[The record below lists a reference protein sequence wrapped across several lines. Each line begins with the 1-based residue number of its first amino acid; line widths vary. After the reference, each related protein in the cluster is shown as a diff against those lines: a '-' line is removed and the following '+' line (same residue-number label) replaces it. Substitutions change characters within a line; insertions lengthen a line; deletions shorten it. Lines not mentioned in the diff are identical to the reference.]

1 MRVMVL
7 ASLLALALAGAAPA
21 RVNDD
26 EQRQLALHTVKE
38 NVSDAIKLEKNA
50 ITLLKA
56 GNVKG
61 ADQEIKNSKQ
71 LLDGAMGAAEALTP
85 PSDLDR
91 FVAVYPGD
99 HNWEGLAHTMRLAY
113 GEDSAALLTDS
124 TSKKIDEVL
133 LALVR
138 KAGIDSLVSSE
149 LKTPMCSLLINTA
162 PPPSVNGVPLPGGT
176 QVDVEVSCRRPLKE
190 LVLKTPQELLQQLES
205 DNAKQKAAMI
215 GSFIRVTA
223 NGAKQAGVE
232 MVLDPAPKAGTPL
245 PIDVVP
251 IAGDSHDEF
260 FGERF

>member
-1 MRVMVL
+1 MVL
-7 ASLLALALAGAAPA
+7 ASLLALAFAAAAPA
-21 RVNDD
+21 RVSDE

-50 ITLLKA
+50 VTLLRA

-124 TSKKIDEVL
+124 TSKKIDEVM

-149 LKTPMCSLLINTA
+149 LKVPMCSLLINTQ
-162 PPPSVNGVPLPGGT
+162 PSPSVNGTPLST
-176 QVDVEVSCRRPLKE
+176 AIEVDVVVSCRAKLKE
-190 LVLKTPQELLQQLES
+190 LALKVAAPYLKQLQSERPT
-205 DNAKQKAAMI
+205 QKPYAT
-215 GSFIRVTA
+215 GNFVKVVA
-223 NGAKQAGVE
+223 NGDKSAGVE
-232 MVLDPAPKAGTPL
+232 MVLDPKPPAGTAL

-251 IAGDSHDEF
+251 LAGDSHPEY
-260 FGERF
+260 FGEGL